1 MDYGLSFYTGIA
13 IFFGIAMIGAGV
25 NLKRQIKK
33 LKAKNQ
39 KDHQDYTIS
48 KLMEE
53 ETPKKEESKPAAAES
68 KTYATGTPSP
78 AAKKILDEK
87 GINPNSVFGTGRDG
101 RITKDDAVNAVP
113 SMGNPTGGNRRTS
126 HSKM

>member
-1 MDYGLSFYTGIA
+1 MIKQIPILLIIVVIGVLKIGIILVMVYDLSFYTGIA

-39 KDHQDYTIS
+39 KGHQDYTIS

-53 ETPKKEESKPAAAES
+53 EDTSKEESKD
-68 KTYATGTPSP
+68 
-78 AAKKILDEK
+78 KKENLE
-87 GINPNSVFGTGRDG
+87 
-101 RITKDDAVNAVP
+101 
-113 SMGNPTGGNRRTS
+113 
-126 HSKM
+126 

>member
-1 MDYGLSFYTGIA
+1 MIKQIPIILIIVGIIVLILGIVLVMDYGLSFYTGIA

-33 LKAKNQ
+33 LKAKNR

-53 ETPKKEESKPAAAES
+53 DTSKEESKD
-68 KTYATGTPSP
+68 
-78 AAKKILDEK
+78 KKENLE
-87 GINPNSVFGTGRDG
+87 
-101 RITKDDAVNAVP
+101 
-113 SMGNPTGGNRRTS
+113 
-126 HSKM
+126 